1 MTARP
6 GRGSLLAVTAII
18 TAGLVAAI
26 WWSTRSPAGP
36 VNVVLITLDTV
47 RADHLGAYGYA
58 GAKTPNLDALA
69 ASGARFDDAVSSSP
83 ITGPAHAGILT
94 GRYPARFGVRDNA
107 TTPLPESA
115 VTLAEMLRAGGY
127 DTGGFIGAFI
137 LDRAYGFAQGFET
150 FDGFTRVDSGNEAN
164 AERPASA
171 VMDAALAWLSSRA
184 ADRPF
189 FLWVHLYDPH
199 LPYASPSP
207 YAEAFADRPYD
218 GEIAYTDAQIGRLIG
233 ALQQRD
239 GGDRTMIVALADH
252 GESLGEHQEADHGVF
267 VYEPVIRV
275 PWIVAGPGVR
285 GGTTIK
291 EQVRTIDLAPTVL
304 NAVHVAMPDGLDGVS
319 LLPLLK
325 GETRTAPPTAY
336 AESYYARFHYGWSE
350 LRAVRAD
357 GWKAIDAPRP
367 ELYNLKEDPGELRNL
382 YETQRS
388 MADRMIAE
396 ASRVEQE
403 LTREAAGSPSG
414 GGPATPATPD
424 AETLQR
430 LRSLGYVG
438 TAAVALP
445 TGQRGPDPK
454 DRIAAQRQF
463 ESAMS
468 DAVRDL
474 RERRTAAAVDKLRRL
489 TAINNS
495 SYDLHEFLG
504 EAYQTL
510 GRLPEALGEYEYAAL
525 LNPRSSAPLL
535 SAAEVHLAMGELARA
550 RQRLDQA
557 AAISP
562 GSFDVSVVS
571 GRLLESEG
579 RLAES
584 LAAYEQAIK
593 QNGANPRPR
602 MLLVG
607 VASRLQRYDLAE
619 EQLNAL
625 LRMQYQP
632 SRTHFALGRLAQLRG
647 RLDQA
652 AEHYREAL
660 RLEPGLPMA
669 VEGLRQIGK
678 D

>member
-1 MTARP
+1 MGGAGRRSPESHGVLPAVYRSEGSVCRSGDRVDRPPQMGRRMTARP
-6 GRGSLLAVTAII
+6 GRGSLLAVTALI
-18 TAGLVAAI
+18 TAGLVTAI
-26 WWSTRSPAGP
+26 WWSSRSPAGP

-47 RADHLGAYGYA
+47 RADHLGAYGFP

-150 FDGFTRVDSGNEAN
+150 FDGLTRVDSGNEAN

-171 VMDAALAWLSSRA
+171 VMDAALAWLSSRP

-199 LPYASPSP
+199 LPYAPPPP
-207 YAEAFADRPYD
+207 YSEAFAGRPYD
-218 GEIAYTDAQIGRLIG
+218 GEIAYADAQIGRLIG
-233 ALQQRD
+233 TLQQRD
-239 GGDRTMIVALADH
+239 GGDRTMIMALADH
-252 GESLGEHQEADHGVF
+252 GESLGEHQESDHGVF

-275 PWIVAGPGVR
+275 PWIVAGPGVP

-291 EQVRTIDLAPTVL
+291 EQVRAIDLTPTAL
-304 NAVHVAMPDGLDGVS
+304 NAAGVATPDGLDGVN
-319 LLPLLK
+319 LLPLLR

-382 YETQRS
+382 YDTQRS

-403 LTREAAGSPSG
+403 FTRELT
-414 GGPATPATPD
+414 GGPAAPAAPD

-438 TAAVALP
+438 TVVAAMPA
-445 TGQRGPDPK
+445 GERGPDPK

-474 RERRTAAAVDKLRRL
+474 RERRTAAALEKLRRL

-510 GRLPEALGEYEYAAL
+510 GRLPKALG
-525 LNPRSSAPLL
+525 
-535 SAAEVHLAMGELARA
+535 
-550 RQRLDQA
+550 
-557 AAISP
+557 
-562 GSFDVSVVS
+562 
-571 GRLLESEG
+571 
-579 RLAES
+579 
-584 LAAYEQAIK
+584 
-593 QNGANPRPR
+593 
-602 MLLVG
+602 
-607 VASRLQRYDLAE
+607 
-619 EQLNAL
+619 
-625 LRMQYQP
+625 
-632 SRTHFALGRLAQLRG
+632 
-647 RLDQA
+647 
-652 AEHYREAL
+652 
-660 RLEPGLPMA
+660 
-669 VEGLRQIGK
+669 
-678 D
+678 